1 MGYVSELRKR
11 VGHMPAVVAFSVLV
25 IISKDHRLLLEERA
39 DDHYWDFPGGS
50 IEFNETALE
59 AAKREV
65 KEETALAV
73 GEAQLLGVYSGPLT
87 YYKYANGDEVSGV
100 DIVYYS
106 SDYHGTLQEQ
116 KEEVSTLRWFDLQ
129 NPPEK
134 MSPRNK
140 QIIKDLLAIFQ
151 K

>member
-1 MGYVSELRKR
+1 MGYVSELRRKI
-11 VGHMPAVVAFSVLV
+11 GHMPAVVAFSVMV

-50 IEFNETALE
+50 IEFNETALD
-59 AAKREV
+59 AAKREL
-65 KEETALAV
+65 KEETNLEV
-73 GEAQLLGVYSGPLT
+73 SSFSLLGVYSGPLT

-106 SDYHGTLQEQ
+106 SDFSGSLSKQ
-116 KEEVSTLRWFDLQ
+116 KEEVSSLRWFDLK

-134 MSPRNK
+134 MSFRNRK
-140 QIIKDLLAIFQ
+140 IVEDLRCIFSI
-151 K
+151 

>member
-11 VGHMPAVVAFSVLV
+11 VGSMPAVIAFSVLV

-59 AAKREV
+59 AAKREL
-65 KEETALAV
+65 KEETSLEV
-73 GEAQLLGVYSGPLT
+73 KEATLLGVYSGPLT
-87 YYKYANGDEVSGV
+87 YYRYANGDEVSGV

-106 SDYHGTLQEQ
+106 SDYHGQLKEQE
-116 KEEVSTLRWFDLQ
+116 EEVSSLRWFDLT

-140 QIIKDLLAIFQ
+140 QIIKDLLEIFE

>member
-1 MGYVSELRKR
+1 
-11 VGHMPAVVAFSVLV
+11 MPAVIAFSVLV

-50 IEFNETALE
+50 IEFNETALQ
-59 AAKREV
+59 AAKREA
-65 KEETALAV
+65 KEETSLEV
-73 GEAQLLGVYSGPLT
+73 GEATLLGVYSGPLT
-87 YYKYANGDEVSGV
+87 YYRYANGDEVSGV

-106 SDYHGTLQEQ
+106 SDYHGTQKEQE
-116 KEEVSTLRWFDLQ
+116 EEVSSLRWFDLA

-140 QIIKDLLAIFQ
+140 KIINDLLEIFE